1 MSAKKTELI
10 ASVIRNHVDWYG
22 QHRPVA
28 LAEEIVEALECHAT
42 FKPLDNE
49 EIEHVRKIVF
59 PGQTHP
65 DDIQW
70 AGEVVH
76 AAVTVADIM
85 RSR

>member
-1 MSAKKTELI
+1 MSAKKIELI

-22 QHRPVA
+22 QHHPVE
-28 LAEEIVEALECHAT
+28 LAEEIVEALDCHAT
-42 FKPLDNE
+42 FKPLNTD

-59 PGQTHP
+59 PSQTHP

-76 AAVTVADIM
+76 AAVTTADIL

>member
-1 MSAKKTELI
+1 MSEKKIELI

-22 QHRPVA
+22 QNHPLE
-28 LAEEIVEALECHAT
+28 LACEIVEALDCHAT
-42 FKPLDNE
+42 FKPLDGHQ
-49 EIEHVRKIVF
+49 IEHIRKIVF
-59 PGQTHP
+59 PGQSHP

-85 RSR
+85 RTR